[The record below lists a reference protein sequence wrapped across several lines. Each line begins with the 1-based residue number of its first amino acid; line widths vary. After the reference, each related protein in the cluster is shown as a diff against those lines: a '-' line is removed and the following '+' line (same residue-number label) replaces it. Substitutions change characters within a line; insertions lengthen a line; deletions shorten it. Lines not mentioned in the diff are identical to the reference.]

1 MGHTKKKVFTVE
13 EYGSVDACLL
23 AMSREGYTPVR
34 RIEKPFFKEGAN
46 GVEVAGRM
54 ISFEGVLAKPE
65 Q

>member
-1 MGHTKKKVFTVE
+1 MSHSKKKVFTVE
-13 EYGSVDACLL
+13 EYGSVDGCLA
-23 AMSREGYTPVR
+23 AMEKEGYTPIR
-34 RIEKPFFKEGAN
+34 RVERPYFKESHN